1 MVFAQ
6 NGRLRGDILG
16 ETEILEELEPVTEQP
31 AEEYIEED
39 ATEESAD
46 LDLLQRI
53 DDLLFLLEHDS
64 TEEAVTESVQAAAL
78 DPAQEEHFQ
87 KIETSLTLIVMLLM
101 FFVMMWILRS
111 WRTWAVKA
119 GK

>member
-1 MVFAQ
+1 ME
-6 NGRLRGDILG
+6 
-16 ETEILEELEPVTEQP
+16 ETEILEELEPVTELP
-31 AEEYIEED
+31 VEESVEEET
-39 ATEESAD
+39 TEELDNA
-46 LDLLQRI
+46 DLLQRI
-53 DDLLFLLEHDS
+53 DDLLFLLEQES

-78 DPAQEEHFQ
+78 DPVQEEHFQ